1 MSKYVRGVIIMGKQ
15 DKKADQ
21 IVDETMKEIAED
33 LDVRAILLLED
44 GTVIDSDGADGDV
57 AVVEE

>member
-1 MSKYVRGVIIMGKQ
+1 MGKQ

-33 LDVRAILLLED
+33 LDVRVILLLED